1 MSKDCGLVMGDI
13 ARDRALLSDC
23 LPAYS
28 LILVVF
34 EVLNTMD
41 TKFPH
46 AVHWAFLNISASMD
60 IETKF
65 EIK

>member
-1 MSKDCGLVMGDI
+1 MSKDGGLVMGDI
-13 ARDRALLSDC
+13 ARDRALLSDW

-34 EVLNTMD
+34 EVLNAMD

-46 AVHWAFLNISASMD
+46 AVHWAFLNISTSMD